1 MLLSPSDRVAVS
13 NAYSPRER
21 ESIYQVLCAIM
32 KIAGHHTDE
41 KWNFICEVMDAVG
54 ISKED
59 QKNSRKL
66 NADQMNAALRSMS
79 QIKKIYLAKF
89 MSITSLIGEARERET
104 KFVYGLFRIFEIPE
118 DF

>member
-1 MLLSPSDRVAVS
+1 MLLAPSDLVAVS

-41 KWNFICEVMDAVG
+41 KWSFICEVMDAVG
-54 ISKED
+54 ISSED

-66 NADQMNAALRSMS
+66 NADQMTTVLRHMS
-79 QIKKIYLAKF
+79 QIKKVYLAKF
-89 MSITSLIGEARERET
+89 MSLTTLIGEPRDRET
-104 KFVYGLFRIFEIPE
+104 KFVYGLFRNFEIPE